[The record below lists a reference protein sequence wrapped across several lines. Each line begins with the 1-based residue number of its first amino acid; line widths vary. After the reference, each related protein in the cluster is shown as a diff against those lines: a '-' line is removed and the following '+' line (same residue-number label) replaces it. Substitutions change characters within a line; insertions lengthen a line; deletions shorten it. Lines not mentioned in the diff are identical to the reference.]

1 MREINHKR
9 SIIGE
14 ATKDWTG
21 IDGFLATFASY
32 SKNKIAITLLKRIR

>member
-32 SKNKIAITLLKRIR
+32 SKNKIAMTLPKTIR